1 MIPYGKQSINRSDYH
16 AIKSVLFSEWLTMG
30 PMVKTFESEISKICG
45 SENFVVSSG
54 TAALHCAY
62 AAIGIRPGD
71 EIITTPITFI
81 ATQATAMHFGA
92 KIKFAD
98 IDEKTG
104 NIDPETVEKLI
115 NEKTK
120 AITVVDFA
128 GHPADLD
135 SFRELCNRYN
145 LILIEDASHSIGSLY
160 KGRPI
165 GSIADLTTFSF
176 FPTKNITSGEGG
188 AVSSSNPKL
197 LDEARRFGR
206 QGIVRDSTKFKSL
219 TDDRWNYEVHEIG
232 LNYRLPDILCA
243 LGVSQIKR
251 INEFKKSREHIF
263 EFYKENLSGISAIA
277 LPIKEGYAD
286 PMWHLYPI
294 RVNYGLR
301 NKLYEFLWSN
311 EIRVQ
316 VNYIPAYF
324 HPIFK
329 QSEYIR
335 GLCPKSEKFYDTE
348 ISLPIHPNLS
358 SKDLKKIVKVV
369 RKFFKN

>member
-1 MIPYGKQSINRSDYH
+1 
-16 AIKSVLFSEWLTMG
+16 
-30 PMVKTFESEISKICG
+30 MVETFESEISKICG

-62 AAIGIRPGD
+62 AAIGIQPGD
-71 EIITTPITFI
+71 EVITTPITFI
-81 ATQATAMHFGA
+81 ATQAAAMHFGA

-104 NIDPETVEKLI
+104 NIDPESVEKLI

-135 SFRELCNRYN
+135 SFRILCDRYN

-176 FPTKNITSGEGG
+176 FPTKNFTSGEGG
-188 AVSSSNPKL
+188 AVASSNQKF
-197 LDEARRFGR
+197 LDIARRFGR
-206 QGIVRDSTKFKSL
+206 QGIVRDPKKFKSL
-219 TDDRWNYEVHEIG
+219 TEDRWNYEVHDIG

-251 INEFKKSREHIF
+251 LSDFKEARGKIF
-263 EFYKENLSGISAIA
+263 EYYNENLSEISKIE
-277 LPIKEGYAD
+277 LPVKEIYAE

-294 RVNYGLR
+294 RVNDGLR

-329 QSEYIR
+329 KSEYKR
-335 GLCPKSEKFYDTE
+335 GLCPKSEKFYE
-348 ISLPIHPNLS
+348 SELSLPIHPDLS
-358 SKDLKKIVKVV
+358 SKDLKKIIRVI
-369 RKFFKN
+369 RQFFKN